1 MWWKGS
7 DSNLLIITVSLSQIN
22 VKFGNVSQST
32 AMQKLKEHASD
43 TKVLQGA
50 DGPALADID
59 MLFPLYVSFLR
70 PFNK

>member
-1 MWWKGS
+1 
-7 DSNLLIITVSLSQIN
+7 
-22 VKFGNVSQST
+22 
-32 AMQKLKEHASD
+32 MQKLKEHASD
-43 TKVLQGA
+43 TKVLRGA